1 MLHRYTASC
10 RGTDMIESIDPNEI
24 LTKYLTNSKRIAHSV
39 STGLFME
46 QYADVAAVDPK
57 TAYIAGTYHDL
68 AKDLPLEEMVRL
80 SRSMK
85 ERGIYTID
93 YFDYKVNNPSLL
105 HGVAASELLYTEYGV
120 DDKSIL
126 TAIAHHTTGGAGLD
140 NLAKWTFLA
149 DFIEPLRDFH
159 DAVKI
164 RKVIT
169 KEHNFG
175 KALGLAYTSLLQN
188 LLDKHRNICPESLDG
203 YNESIYQIMDNQ

>member
-1 MLHRYTASC
+1 
-10 RGTDMIESIDPNEI
+10 MIESIDPNEI

-93 YFDYKVNNPSLL
+93 YFD
-105 HGVAASELLYTEYGV
+105 
-120 DDKSIL
+120 
-126 TAIAHHTTGGAGLD
+126 
-140 NLAKWTFLA
+140 
-149 DFIEPLRDFH
+149 
-159 DAVKI
+159 
-164 RKVIT
+164 
-169 KEHNFG
+169 
-175 KALGLAYTSLLQN
+175 
-188 LLDKHRNICPESLDG
+188 
-203 YNESIYQIMDNQ
+203 